1 MHTLSARNNPFS
13 VDALSTSTKKSGKQS
28 DSSQITLDGSLCT
41 TPLPVTSMPG
51 HEPKGGGAEIKE
63 RGHGRACA
71 LKALA
76 GESLLPEDIAFLAKE
91 RQARVDFFAELQ
103 AGHSKNDIC
112 TVLHD
117 IIAADG
123 PESHWFLRKTAF
135 EYLRKHATAPLTASL
150 SALMTTKDISLRA
163 RILETLMNDLSFP
176 LSQEARQE
184 VSQLGV
190 VGGQLCN
197 CLLVD
202 SPATGERPRWV
213 SMFPRFVRAW
223 ILACSAVGEE
233 HGVDSSSLNKF
244 SRDMGGPLN
253 DWQIRVAVEP
263 TDPFTWG
270 GVQAAVR
277 RLVRL

>member
-1 MHTLSARNNPFS
+1 
-13 VDALSTSTKKSGKQS
+13 
-28 DSSQITLDGSLCT
+28 
-41 TPLPVTSMPG
+41 MPG
-51 HEPKGGGAEIKE
+51 FDPKAVSDDRKE
-63 RGHGRACA
+63 RAHGRACA

-103 AGHSKNDIC
+103 AGHYKKDIC
-112 TVLHD
+112 AVLHD
-117 IIAADG
+117 IIVADG

-135 EYLRKHATAPLTASL
+135 EYLRKYATAPLTASL
-150 SALMTTKDISLRA
+150 SALMSTKDSSLRA
-163 RILETLMNDLSFP
+163 RILEVLMKDLSFP

-190 VGGQLCN
+190 VGGQVCN
-197 CLLVD
+197 SVLVD
-202 SPATGERPRWV
+202 SPETGERPRWV

-223 ILACSAVGEE
+223 ILACSAVGTE
-233 HGVDSSSLNKF
+233 HGVDSSSLNRF
-244 SRDMGGPLN
+244 SREMGGPLN

-263 TDPFTWG
+263 MDPLTWG

-277 RLVRL
+277 RLVRH